1 MALNIDLCPAILDYA
16 GVPEAEGVHGKSWR
30 ALLEGDDDSWRDAF
44 LYEYFHEAQFPHP
57 GIRGL
62 RTNQYKYLHY
72 PDSGDPDELYDLK
85 QDPKEWY
92 NLADDQQHGPLIER
106 LKSTMETIQA
116 ETV

>member
-1 MALNIDLCPAILDYA
+1 M
-16 GVPEAEGVHGKSWR
+16 
-30 ALLEGDDDSWRDAF
+30 
-44 LYEYFHEAQFPHP
+44 YFHEEQFPHP

-85 QDPKEWY
+85 QDPNEWY
-92 NLADDQQHGPLIER
+92 NLADDPQHGPLIER
-106 LKSTMETIQA
+106 FKSRMETIQA